1 MNEIKKNKL
10 YWILGTAVALVGVA
24 AVRLVAPELNGMD
37 QKVLVCLG
45 YAVSLSGIVVV
56 AFAANGGRRN

>member
-1 MNEIKKNKL
+1 MNEIKKNKF
-10 YWILGTAVALVGVA
+10 YWILGIAVALVGVA
-24 AVRLVAPELNGMD
+24 AVRLVAPALNGMD

-45 YAVSLSGIVVV
+45 YAVSLSGIAVV